1 MRSRKPRGTESMS
14 TTPTGSEPTNDRPA
28 SDETTAGSDRATTR
42 GTTSRPTG
50 AAARDARRA
59 RVRRGARAAAAAVT
73 GVAAVA
79 ALAAVAVLG
88 DQWAQRW
95 TGAEQQA
102 VAAGTRTVGVQP
114 ADAAL
119 VCPTPVALPEGA
131 DVGDQQFDAA
141 PVPTTSGLGAL
152 VLGGAEDARTT
163 GLGGK
168 DAVPL
173 DVGDEAAAQQAE
185 VKGSRVLRA
194 TPAAGEPFRAAGA
207 MGSVT
212 TQGDL
217 RGLGAGA
224 CTAPSTSQ
232 WLVGGSTE
240 VGSTATLTVQN
251 PSEQPATVALDVYGP
266 GGPVALGG
274 KGTFTVAPHEQVTTR
289 LESVAPEQDR
299 LAVHVRA
306 AGARVNASLQTQ
318 AIDGLLPAGVDVL
331 TAGASPRESLAVGAV
346 RSEGEAVDDPHAA
359 RLRLL
364 APGEDGGT
372 ARVAVYGPSG
382 PVVLRGA
389 DEVELEPGVVRDVP
403 LGGLPE
409 GWYTVVVDADVPVV
423 GAARAD
429 RAGQQP
435 EDSVVDGTPYD
446 VAWSA
451 GQPVSR
457 ATGAGPAGQLAVPG
471 GVRAG
476 LALTAVPTRRGAD
489 DEPAGSLP
497 VTVRV
502 YDAAGDELGSED
514 VDLAAGETT
523 ALGLATVAAE
533 GTVPAGV
540 SVERAEGAGGGLS
553 LAWASTFVADDG
565 TGSTSTLV
573 ASVAPTA
580 PVTTPGAVE
589 VRAVDAG

>member
-1 MRSRKPRGTESMS
+1 M
-14 TTPTGSEPTNDRPA
+14 TGREERPA
-28 SDETTAGSDRATTR
+28 QEASPGARTSRRTTARARKRTAKQA
-42 GTTSRPTG
+42 TG
-50 AAARDARRA
+50 GAGQDVRQT
-59 RVRRGARAAAAAVT
+59 RVRRGVRATAAAVT
-73 GVAAVA
+73 GVAAVG

-88 DQWAQRW
+88 DQWAQSW

-114 ADAAL
+114 ADATL
-119 VCPTPVALPEGA
+119 VCPPPVALPEGA
-131 DVGDQQFDAA
+131 DVGDQQFDAT
-141 PVPTTSGLGAL
+141 PVPTTSGVGAL
-152 VLGGAEDARTT
+152 VLGGARDGARTT
-163 GLGGK
+163 ALGGK
-168 DAVPL
+168 DPL
-173 DVGDEAAAQQAE
+173 ALSAGDAAAWQGP
-185 VKGSRVLRA
+185 VSTTRVLRA
-194 TPAAGEPFRAAGA
+194 TPVADEPFRAAGA

-251 PSEQPATVALDVYGP
+251 PSQQPATVALDVYGP

-299 LAVHVRA
+299 LAVNVRA
-306 AGARVNASLQTQ
+306 SGARVNASLQTQ

-331 TAGASPRESLAVGAV
+331 TAGATPRESLAVGAV
-346 RSEGEAVDDPHAA
+346 LSRGEAVDDPHAP

-364 APGEDGGT
+364 APGEQGGT
-372 ARVAVYGPSG
+372 ARVSVYGPSG

-389 DEVELEPGVVRDVP
+389 DEVGLEPGVVTDVP

-409 GWYTVVVDADVPVV
+409 GAYTVVVDADVPVV
-423 GAARAD
+423 GAARSD
-429 RAGQQP
+429 QPGQQP
-435 EDSVVDGTPYD
+435 EDAVVGGTPYD

-451 GQPVSR
+451 AQPVS
-457 ATGAGPAGQLAVPG
+457 ASAGAGPAGQAGVPG
-471 GVRAG
+471 GTRAG
-476 LALTAVPTRRGAD
+476 LTLAAVPAERD
-489 DEPAGSLP
+489 PESDPEGSAP

-502 YDAAGDELGSED
+502 YDASGAEIGRRD
-514 VDLAAGETT
+514 VDLAAGATT
-523 ALGLATVAAE
+523 SVELADVVTE

-540 SVERAEGAGGGLS
+540 SVDRADGGGAD
-553 LAWASTFVADDG
+553 LAVSWAAVLRADDG
-565 TGSTSTLV
+565 TAAPATLL
-573 ASVAPTA
+573 AAVAPTA
-580 PVTTPGAVE
+580 AVTTPGAVD
-589 VRAVDAG
+589 VRTVDAG

>member
-1 MRSRKPRGTESMS
+1 MTAPRKRAGKADEDVR
-14 TTPTGSEPTNDRPA
+14 TT
-28 SDETTAGSDRATTR
+28 
-42 GTTSRPTG
+42 
-50 AAARDARRA
+50 
-59 RVRRGARAAAAAVT
+59 RVRRGVRATAAAVT
-73 GVAAVA
+73 GVAAVG

-88 DQWAQRW
+88 DQWAQSW

-114 ADAAL
+114 ADATL
-119 VCPTPVALPEGA
+119 VCPTPVALPDGA
-131 DVGDQQFDAA
+131 DVGDQQFDAT

-152 VLGGAEDARTT
+152 VLGDAEDGARTT
-163 GLGGK
+163 ALGGK
-168 DAVPL
+168 DQEAL
-173 DVGDEAAAQQAE
+173 TTGEAAAAWQGGVDAT
-185 VKGSRVLRA
+185 RVLRA
-194 TPAAGEPFRAAGA
+194 TPVADEPFRAAGTL
-207 MGSVT
+207 GSVT

-217 RGLGAGA
+217 RGLGAGV

-274 KGTFTVAPHEQVTTR
+274 QGTFTVAPHEQVTTR

-299 LAVHVRA
+299 LAVNVRA

-318 AIDGLLPAGVDVL
+318 AIDGLLPAGVDLL

-346 RSEGEAVDDPHAA
+346 QSRGEAVDDPHAP

-364 APGEDGGT
+364 APGAQGGT
-372 ARVAVYGPSG
+372 ARVTVYGPSG

-389 DEVELEPGVVRDVP
+389 DEVELDPGVVTDVP

-409 GWYTVVVDADVPVV
+409 GWYTMVVDADVPVV
-423 GAARAD
+423 GAARTD
-429 RAGQQP
+429 QP
-435 EDSVVDGTPYD
+435 GRQPDDAVVDGTPYD

-451 GQPVSR
+451 AQQVRRSD
-457 ATGAGPAGQLAVPG
+457 GAGPAGQLAVPG

-476 LALTAVPTRRGAD
+476 LTLAAAPDDRGPDVDPEGTAG
-489 DEPAGSLP
+489 
-497 VTVRV
+497 VTVKV
-502 YDAAGDELGSED
+502 YDASGDEIGSED
-514 VDLAAGETT
+514 VELTAGVTT
-523 ALGLATVAAE
+523 PVALEDVAAE

-540 SVERAEGAGGGLS
+540 SVDRADGGSGD
-553 LAWASTFVADDG
+553 LAVTWAAVLRADDG
-565 TGSTSTLV
+565 TDDSGTLL
-573 ASVAPTA
+573 AAVAPTA
-580 PVTTPGAVE
+580 AVTTPGAVE
-589 VRAVDAG
+589 VRTVDAG

>member
-1 MRSRKPRGTESMS
+1 MTAPERGTRKGS
-14 TTPTGSEPTNDRPA
+14 TRKVGKDVR
-28 SDETTAGSDRATTR
+28 TT
-42 GTTSRPTG
+42 
-50 AAARDARRA
+50 
-59 RVRRGARAAAAAVT
+59 RVRRGVRATAAAVT
-73 GVAAVA
+73 GVAAVG

-88 DQWAQRW
+88 DQWAQSW

-119 VCPTPVALPEGA
+119 VCPTPVALPDGA
-131 DVGDQQFDAA
+131 DVGDQQFDAT

-152 VLGGAEDARTT
+152 VLGGAEDGARTT
-163 GLGGK
+163 ALGGK
-168 DAVPL
+168 DAEEL
-173 DVGDEAAAQQAE
+173 TSGEAAAAWQGGVDAT
-185 VKGSRVLRA
+185 RVLRA
-194 TPAAGEPFRAAGA
+194 TPVADEPFRAAGTT
-207 MGSVT
+207 GSVT

-251 PSEQPATVALDVYGP
+251 PSQQPATVALDVYGP

-299 LAVHVRA
+299 LAVNVRA

-318 AIDGLLPAGVDVL
+318 AIDGLLPAGVDLL
-331 TAGASPRESLAVGAV
+331 TAGASPRKSLAVGAV
-346 RSEGEAVDDPHAA
+346 LSRGEAVDDPHAP

-364 APGEDGGT
+364 APGEKGGT
-372 ARVAVYGPSG
+372 ARVSVYGPSG

-389 DEVELEPGVVRDVP
+389 DEVELEPGVVTDVP

-409 GWYTVVVDADVPVV
+409 GAYTLVVDADVPVV
-423 GAARAD
+423 GAARTD
-429 RAGQQP
+429 QPGQQP

-451 GQPVSR
+451 AQPVVRSD
-457 ATGAGPAGQLAVPG
+457 GGGPAGQLGVPG
-471 GVRAG
+471 GLRTGITLAAVPAERDPDADPEGSVTATVRLYDASG
-476 LALTAVPTRRGAD
+476 AEIGSDDVELTAGATSSF
-489 DEPAGSLP
+489 SLG
-497 VTVRV
+497 T
-502 YDAAGDELGSED
+502 L
-514 VDLAAGETT
+514 
-523 ALGLATVAAE
+523 AAE
-533 GTVPAGV
+533 GTEPVGV
-540 SVERAEGAGGGLS
+540 SVDLADGGDAGLGLT
-553 LAWASTFVADDG
+553 WAVVMRADDG
-565 TGSTSTLV
+565 TAATGSLL
-573 ASVAPTA
+573 AAVAPTA
-580 PVTTPGAVE
+580 AVTTPGAVE
-589 VRAVDAG
+589 LRTVDAG